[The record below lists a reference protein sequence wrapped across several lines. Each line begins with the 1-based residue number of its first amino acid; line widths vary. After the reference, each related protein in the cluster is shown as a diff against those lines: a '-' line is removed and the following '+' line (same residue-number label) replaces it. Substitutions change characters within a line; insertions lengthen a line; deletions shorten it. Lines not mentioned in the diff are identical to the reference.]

1 MAYLN
6 KRTPMATPAQT
17 PPPRETTIFRNN
29 RSLAVRI
36 PPGFGAPGDR
46 VRISCE
52 VDRLIIEQ
60 VAQST
65 GLLAL
70 LDKWAKEP
78 PLGPEDDF
86 PDVDE
91 RLLPL
96 DDVEL

>member
-1 MAYLN
+1 M
-6 KRTPMATPAQT
+6 TTPAQT
-17 PPPRETTIFRNN
+17 PPRETTIFRNN

-36 PPGFGAPGDR
+36 PPDFGAPGDR
-46 VRISCE
+46 VRISRE
-52 VDRLIIEQ
+52 GDRLIIEPL
-60 VAQST
+60 AKAT
-65 GLLAL
+65 GLLAV

-91 RLLPL
+91 RLMPL